1 MKAVTLSG
9 EMTNR
14 AAKLDVRSVLGM
26 ASADPVGEASDRL
39 LGLKNRLLSRI
50 QENEELRRMNLDVLE
65 GAKRKTAL
73 RRRTEEIVRFEL
85 DLAQEPI
92 SAHQREQVIR
102 EVLDEALEL
111 GPLEDLLKD
120 ETVEEIMV
128 NGPDRIFVARFG
140 RMEKTDRRFSSV
152 RQLANIIDRI
162 VAPIGR
168 RVDESMPYVDAR
180 LERDGS
186 RVHIILPPLALDG
199 PTLTIRKFPR
209 HGMTAED
216 LIAHGT
222 ATPAMMRFLG
232 WCVQGRRNLAVSG
245 GTGTGKTTLLNV
257 LSQAIGPHERV
268 ITIEDSAELRLR
280 LDNLVRLEARRPN
293 VEGKGEVTIRDL
305 VRNAL
310 RMRPDRILVGECRG
324 PEAFDMLQ
332 AMNTGHEGSM
342 TTLHANS
349 PRDFL
354 TRLEGLV
361 LTAVEIPIGVIRQNI
376 ASALDLIVQIGRL
389 SDGRRRIDR
398 ITEVLGVRE
407 GEIALRDLFVFE
419 QTGVREDGRVEGR
432 FRAIGERPLF
442 WERLVAAGVPVHD
455 DVFSDSPSVAIQ
467 PEEDESSR
475 RRASA
480 EQATAAA

>member
-1 MKAVTLSG
+1 MIARTQESETPL
-9 EMTNR
+9 R
-14 AAKLDVRSVLGM
+14 HIRLDVRSVLGM
-26 ASADPVGEASDRL
+26 NPSETATERSERIFA
-39 LGLKNRLLSRI
+39 LKNRLLTRI

-65 GAKRKTAL
+65 GARRKAAL
-73 RRRTEEIVRFEL
+73 RTRTEEIVRFEL
-85 DLAQEPI
+85 DLAQEPLTT
-92 SAHQREQVIR
+92 QEREQVIR

-120 ETVEEIMV
+120 DTIEEIMV

-140 RMEKTDRRFSSV
+140 RMEKTDRRFSSA

-199 PTLTIRKFPR
+199 PTLTIRKFAR
-209 HGMTAED
+209 RTLTAED
-216 LIAHGT
+216 LIARGT

-232 WCVQGRRNLAVSG
+232 WCVQGRRNIAVSG

-257 LSQAIGPHERV
+257 LSQAIDPRERV
-268 ITIEDSAELRLR
+268 ITIEDSAELRLT
-280 LDNLVRLEARRPN
+280 LENLVRLEARRPN
-293 VEGKGEVTIRDL
+293 VEGRGEVTIRDL

-361 LTAVEIPIGVIRQNI
+361 LTAVEIPISVIRQNI
-376 ASALDLIVQIGRL
+376 ASALDLIVQIGRY
-389 SDGRRRIDR
+389 SDGGRRIER
-398 ITEVLGVRE
+398 ITEVLDVRG
-407 GEIALRDLFVFE
+407 GEIALRDLFLFE
-419 QTGVREDGRVEGR
+419 QTGVRNDGRVEGR
-432 FRAIGERPLF
+432 FRATGERPAF
-442 WERLVAAGVPVHD
+442 WDRLIAAGVPVDAAVFD
-455 DVFSDSPSVAIQ
+455 DERQLGVSPNPS
-467 PEEDESSR
+467 ER
-475 RRASA
+475 
-480 EQATAAA
+480 ATAAA

>member
-1 MKAVTLSG
+1 
-9 EMTNR
+9 
-14 AAKLDVRSVLGM
+14 M
-26 ASADPVGEASDRL
+26 A
-39 LGLKNRLLSRI
+39 LKNRLLARI

-65 GAKRKTAL
+65 GAKRKSAL
-73 RRRTEEIVRFEL
+73 RSRTEEILRFEL
-85 DLAQEPI
+85 DLAREPL
-92 SAHQREQVIR
+92 SVRDREQLIR

-120 ETVEEIMV
+120 ETIEEIMV

-140 RMEKTDRRFSSV
+140 RMEKTNRRFSSA

-168 RVDESMPYVDAR
+168 RVDESTPYVDAR

-199 PTLTIRKFPR
+199 PTLTIRKFAR
-209 HGMTAED
+209 HGLTAKD
-216 LIAHGT
+216 LIDRGT

-232 WCVQGRRNLAVSG
+232 WCVQGRRNIAVSG

-257 LSQAIGPHERV
+257 LSQAIGPQERV
-268 ITIEDSAELRLR
+268 ITIEDSAELRLG
-280 LDNLVRLEARRPN
+280 LENLVRLEARRPN

-310 RMRPDRILVGECRG
+310 RMRPDRIIVGECRG

-361 LTAVEIPIGVIRQNI
+361 LTAVEIPIPVIRQNI
-376 ASALDLIVQIGRL
+376 ASALDLIVQIGRF
-389 SDGRRRIDR
+389 SDGGRRIER
-398 ITEVLGVRE
+398 ITEVLDVRD

-419 QTGVREDGRVEGR
+419 QTGVGEGGRVKGC
-432 FRAIGERPLF
+432 FRAKGVRPAF
-442 WERLVAAGVPVHD
+442 WDRLVAAGLPVD
-455 DVFSDSPSVAIQ
+455 EAVFVDAPSVENIRQ
-467 PEEDESSR
+467 TEGNNGLPGSR
-475 RRASA
+475 ER
-480 EQATAAA
+480 ATAAA